1 MAPPMTEPLDP
12 YESDHSSGYDWDEE
26 PATDDPPRILWGRV
40 AVLGAML
47 LLAFLLGRAT
57 KSAGVPDEEL
67 SAARQHVQ
75 ELQAENKTL
84 EEELASAPVVT
95 DQPAAGTETGSEEG
109 GETGTTDTSGK
120 DKTYIVEEG
129 DSLTTIAQKF
139 YGDPSLDDFLAEVNG
154 ITDPTQLAVGQ
165 ELTIP
170 NDPPG

>member
-1 MAPPMTEPLDP
+1 MTEPLDP
-12 YESDHSSGYDWDEE
+12 YESDPSSEYDWDEE
-26 PATDDPPRILWGRV
+26 PAADDSPRILWGRV

-47 LLAFLLGRAT
+47 LLAFLFGRAT
-57 KSAGVPDEEL
+57 KSAGVPDSEL
-67 SAARQHVQ
+67 SAARQQVQ
-75 ELQAENKTL
+75 ELRAENQAL

-95 DQPAAGTETGSEEG
+95 DEPTAGTETGSEG
-109 GETGTTDTSGK
+109 DGETGTTDTSGE

-139 YGDPSLDDFLAEVNG
+139 YGDSSLDDFLAEVNG

-170 NDPPG
+170 SDPPS

>member
-1 MAPPMTEPLDP
+1 MTEPLDP
-12 YESDHSSGYDWDEE
+12 YESDPSSGYDWDEE
-26 PATDDPPRILWGRV
+26 PAADDSPRVLWGRV

-47 LLAFLLGRAT
+47 LLAFLFGRAT
-57 KSAGVPDEEL
+57 KSAGVPDSEL
-67 SAARQHVQ
+67 TAARQQVQ
-75 ELQAENKTL
+75 ELRAENQAL

-95 DQPAAGTETGSEEG
+95 DEPEAGTGTDSED
-109 GETGTTDTSGK
+109 GETGTTDTSTEG
-120 DKTYIVEEG
+120 KTYIVEEG

-170 NDPPG
+170 DDPPS